1 MCNKNPF
8 VLLILI
14 CRLWFEKNMSND
26 KLNPVLK
33 NITSWYMRINKK
45 YEENVTVYQILF
57 IKVTYAELNYART
70 LFVLKYQV
78 PFHLMKSFF
87 CYPIL
92 KTMFFHVGARQRPKH
107 YVNIYWQS
115 HRSCFHWLHIVFIYV
130 KLTAI

>member
-1 MCNKNPF
+1 
-8 VLLILI
+8 
-14 CRLWFEKNMSND
+14 MSND

-45 YEENVTVYQILF
+45 YEENVTVYQIFF

-78 PFHLMKSFF
+78 PFHLMKSYF

-92 KTMFFHVGARQRPKH
+92 KTIFFSRRCTATSKTLRQYLLTKSPKLFSLTT
-107 YVNIYWQS
+107 YCFYLCQVDSNLNIL
-115 HRSCFHWLHIVFIYV
+115 FVFQHN
-130 KLTAI
+130 